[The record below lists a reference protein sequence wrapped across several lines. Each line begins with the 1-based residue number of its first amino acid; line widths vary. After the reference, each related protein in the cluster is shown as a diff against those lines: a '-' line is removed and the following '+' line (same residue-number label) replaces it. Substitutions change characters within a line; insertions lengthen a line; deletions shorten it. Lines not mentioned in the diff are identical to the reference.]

1 MIEIKTIKKIDKSL
15 DKKINSFLAE
25 LYGMYYNR
33 NRKTDEKKLKQIIKQ
48 DNVWLLGAFID
59 NNLVGMVLIYRIR
72 TITRKFLAFEE
83 FVVDKEYRGMGI
95 GKELAN
101 EIIEFGKKLNVD
113 FIECVTK
120 QDNEIAQK
128 LYFGLGFEDRK
139 NLAFRLSLK

>member
-1 MIEIKTIKKIDKSL
+1 MIEIKTIKKINNGI

-33 NRKTDEKKLKQIIKQ
+33 NRTTDERKLKQIIKQ
-48 DNVWLLGAFID
+48 DNVWLLGAFIEND
-59 NNLVGMVLIYRIR
+59 LVGIVLVYKVR
-72 TITRKFLAFEE
+72 TLTRKFLAFEE
-83 FVVDKEYRGMGI
+83 FVIDKDYRGMGI

-101 EIIEFGKKLNVD
+101 GIIEFGKKLNVD

-139 NLAFRLSLK
+139 NLALRLNLK